1 MNVNKTNKHLLRLGD
16 GRHKNTNKGDLIDI
30 LALINSG
37 INFILYCSMSLQFRK
52 TFILLF
58 RPKFL
63 NRWLSLGGDDEN
75 PAAGHTYIGRDEH
88 NGMATQ
94 VTQV

>member
-1 MNVNKTNKHLLRLGD
+1 MSLFLSLSVCVRVRSIGKI
-16 GRHKNTNKGDLIDI
+16 KGDLIDI

-37 INFILYCSMSLQFRK
+37 INFILYCSMSRQFRQ

-58 RPKFL
+58 RPNFMK
-63 NRWLSLGGDDEN
+63 RWLSLGDDEN
-75 PAAGHTYIGRDEH
+75 HGAGHTYIGRDEN
-88 NGMATQ
+88 NGLTTQ